1 MFDPILNVL
10 DVIRDYVNHPDDRVK
25 AKSALD
31 DIHKFEFVLL
41 LHLVKL
47 ILGITNALSQALQ
60 RRDQDIVN
68 AISLLGSAKQQ
79 LQMTRDQ

>member
-1 MFDPILNVL
+1 MLIIKEDT
-10 DVIRDYVNHPDDRVK
+10 VK

-31 DIHKFEFVLL
+31 GMQKFEFAFL
-41 LHLVKL
+41 LHLMKL

-68 AISLLGSAKQQ
+68 TTSLLGSANRQ
-79 LQMTRDQ
+79 LQIVKD

>member
-1 MFDPILNVL
+1 
-10 DVIRDYVNHPDDRVK
+10 
-25 AKSALD
+25 
-31 DIHKFEFVLL
+31 
-41 LHLVKL
+41 VKL